1 MFHRPSLEVNAKKPF
16 GTLVFGCETGQMM
29 AEASASAA
37 GL

>member
-1 MFHRPSLEVNAKKPF
+1 VIGINVKKPF